1 MPTRRERASER
12 ARARALAPRNETS
25 LQKYSLLTNVEG
37 ARQQGGRR
45 GEDVDILSFS
55 RATKWNSGE
64 ADPRTG
70 ARSVRSMKF
79 YSVTMKHVP
88 LQPILAGY
96 SRLLEDNKENC
107 PLSLSLSLS
116 LLAFFPLVKEDSC
129 RSTLLT
135 DERFDIE
142 PPQYTLD
149 ITFDTDSC
157 SSFFLFLS
165 FSFNERLHV
174 LAAKYQANVFAK
186 TGRSS

>member
-1 MPTRRERASER
+1 MKRNGGADEARASER

-116 LLAFFPLVKEDSC
+116 FSLLPSGQGRLVS
-129 RSTLLT
+129 
-135 DERFDIE
+135 FDVI
-142 PPQYTLD
+142 
-149 ITFDTDSC
+149 
-157 SSFFLFLS
+157 
-165 FSFNERLHV
+165 N
-174 LAAKYQANVFAK
+174 
-186 TGRSS
+186 GRKI